1 MLYFLHH
8 PAGPVVIRT
17 TNPYIVLSYQRN
29 AWHTTTSW
37 PEVLED
43 HPEWSS
49 PSPNILPTSTLCSRI
64 FNAMRTS
71 LAMVPGYVPT
81 GVGMTARLLAAE
93 RGGVYGGE
101 ADEDEVDEVTSNAGP
116 VHFLTAVTRS
126 RYHELGLATPDE
138 KWITCTEGDKVFDYR
153 LEQGIWELDVVPE
166 YAVEA

>member
-71 LAMVPGYVPT
+71 LAMVPG
-81 GVGMTARLLAAE
+81 
-93 RGGVYGGE
+93 GGVYGGE

-138 KWITCTEGDKVFDYR
+138 KWITCIEGDEVYDYR